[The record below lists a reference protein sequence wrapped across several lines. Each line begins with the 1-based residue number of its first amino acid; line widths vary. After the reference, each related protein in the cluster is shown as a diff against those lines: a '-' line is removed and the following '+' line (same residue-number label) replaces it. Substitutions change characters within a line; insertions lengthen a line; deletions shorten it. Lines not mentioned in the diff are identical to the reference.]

1 MATYIKLYVPWCAYV
16 LLHYIYK
23 THCAWHQ
30 HSQATYI
37 YVYIYIYIYICICS
51 PLHIYVINTY
61 IHISVPL
68 YIYLFPFTY
77 ICDLHNTS
85 KTLLRVAWNLV
96 PLKTHIYIYL
106 FPFTYI
112 CSPLHIYVIFI
123 TQVRPY
129 CVWREIWCPL
139 KLELGPWQHPRARPL
154 WVSPYANCDLWKV
167 YTWVCVCIYL

>member
-1 MATYIKLYVPWCAYV
+1 MFPGAHMCYFITYIRPIARV
-16 LLHYIYK
+16 IS
-23 THCAWHQ
+23 THRQ
-30 HSQATYI
+30 HTYM
-37 YVYIYIYIYICICS
+37 YIYIYIYI
-51 PLHIYVINTY
+51 YVY
-61 IHISVPL
+61 VPL
-68 YIYLFPFTY
+68 YTYMWSTHIYIYLFPFTY
-77 ICDLHNTS
+77 ICS
-85 KTLLRVAWNLV
+85 PLLIYVIFITQVRPYCVWREIWC
-96 PLKTHIYIYL
+96 PLKHIY
-106 FPFTYI
+106 TYI